1 MSDFQRT
8 FDPAIWEAV
17 SKIPAGS
24 VKSYGSIARIA
35 GYPKHS
41 RMVSKA
47 MSRSPE
53 PLPWH
58 RVVRSNHTLAFP
70 EESPAY
76 EKQAE
81 LLQTEGV
88 EIINGK
94 VKPLISDN
102 DMSLD
107 ELLWGTPPD

>member
-17 SKIPAGS
+17 RNIPAGN
-24 VKSYGSIARIA
+24 VKSYGNIARIA

-47 MSRSPE
+47 MCRSPK

-58 RVVRSNHTLAFP
+58 RVVRSDLTLAFP
-70 EESPAY
+70 EGSDAY
-76 EKQAE
+76 EKQAQ
-81 LLQTEGV
+81 LLEMEGV
-88 EIINGK
+88 EIIHGK
-94 VKPLISDN
+94 VKPLRSDN

-107 ELLWGTPPD
+107 ELLWGTPPE